1 MKRLYS
7 NTFLACLLTLVAAI
21 PSFGQKINCT
31 GLSATRFYFKDTV
44 RITCDTV
51 FLLNKET
58 YSFYFNLRKR
68 INTADPKLKELV
80 STQNDLIKLYEKRIA
95 DMTLEYDTLRRT
107 FDNTLGKSKSFI
119 ENSNSELTNI
129 NSSLTLA
136 QTNITEAKDNIS
148 SVKLLLKDEMVKIRR
163 EKWTWG
169 VGGAVLGALLTLVLK

>member
-1 MKRLYS
+1 MKR
-7 NTFLACLLTLVAAI
+7 FLLQASITCLLTLVAAL
-21 PSFGQKINCT
+21 PSFAQRINCT
-31 GLSATRFYFKDTV
+31 GLSATRYYFKDTV
-44 RITCDTV
+44 LITCDTV

-68 INTADPKLKELV
+68 ITMADPKLKELV

-129 NSSLTLA
+129 NTSLTLA

-148 SVKLLLKDEMVKIRR
+148 SVKILLKDEMGKIRR

-169 VGGAVLGALLTLVLK
+169 VGGAVLGVLLTLVLK